1 MPLWGK
7 LDLANNS
14 PIYATL
20 QVNLSTNTTNRAAL
34 YQNNTPG
41 AFLNNN
47 VAQKKTIGIFGVS
60 APETSNTQGEGY
72 KVPHS
77 GWNLRVA
84 GSGPLASLTVTSAG
98 KLYTN
103 GDIITVNPGVS
114 AISANATAVI
124 ATNGLGN
131 IISTSITSVGAGFT
145 NATPTAITVA
155 NSTGGTTTGSLAT
168 FTATAGGRAGRVNY
182 ETLVT
187 ISGPNSGNLGTTG
200 DDGLLPG

>member
-14 PIYATL
+14 PIYAPL
-20 QVNLSTNTTNRAAL
+20 QVNLTANATNRAAL

-47 VAQKKTIGIFGVS
+47 VPQNRTLGMFGVS
-60 APETSNTQGEGY
+60 AAETANTQGEGP

-77 GWNLRVA
+77 GWNLRKA
-84 GSGPLASLTVTSAG
+84 GTGPLMSIAITAAG
-98 KLYTN
+98 KQYSN
-103 GDIITVNPGVS
+103 GDVITINPGVS
-114 AISANATAVI
+114 PIGANATAII

-131 IISTSITSVGAGFT
+131 IVSTSITAFGIGFV

-155 NSTGGTTTGSLAT
+155 NSTGGATTGSLAT
-168 FTATAGGRAGRVNY
+168 FAAAAGGRAGRVTY

-187 ISGPNSGNLGTTG
+187 ISGQDTTNLGTSG